1 MNDLKAFI
9 LANAESSEMG
19 SKYSKFSKRLLGKPL
34 IGWTYDALKG
44 AGIDEYIAILG
55 QNNNQI
61 TEYLGESVKYVITD
75 KQLQIDHVYAQIK
88 QHFHGTEGNILL
100 ISGDIPLISSKT
112 ILEALEHHKVNK
124 NCATVIKGEVALS
137 DKETEFSVFILKA
150 ERMSEAIDDAIEN
163 GSNKILSLKEIQ
175 AFTERK
181 SLKVGIFKVID
192 TNEIKCVSNGIQ
204 FSQAAKILRKQIL
217 YHFMNSGVTIIDPE
231 TTYIDAG
238 VEIGRDTVIYP
249 GTIIEGRTVI
259 GEDCIIG
266 PNSRLVSSYIGN
278 EVEIAN
284 SIVKESSIDD
294 KTNIGPFAYLRPE
307 SKIGKQVKIG
317 DFVEIKKSTIGD
329 CTKISHLTYV
339 GDAEIGSNVNLGC
352 GVVVVNYDGKNKNK
366 TIVEDNAFI
375 GCNVNLVAP
384 VTVRSNAFVAAGST
398 ITEEVPRD
406 SLAIARSRQ
415 ILKEDWVNNRKDK

>member
-1 MNDLKAFI
+1 
-9 LANAESSEMG
+9 
-19 SKYSKFSKRLLGKPL
+19 
-34 IGWTYDALKG
+34 
-44 AGIDEYIAILG
+44 
-55 QNNNQI
+55 
-61 TEYLGESVKYVITD
+61 VV
-75 KQLQIDHVYAQIK
+75 
-88 QHFHGTEGNILL
+88 
-100 ISGDIPLISSKT
+100 
-112 ILEALEHHKVNK
+112 
-124 NCATVIKGEVALS
+124 LS

-415 ILKEDWVNNRKDK
+415 ILKEGWVNNRKDK